1 MGYTFL
7 DHATDAIV
15 EVTAKDMN
23 EAFMFAGMATIE
35 IMIESEAVDINSTES
50 IRVTGTNDQELLYNW
65 LEEIIFNIITKGFA
79 ISKITNIIYQEKEIT
94 AIIHGELLDIEKH
107 NFKIE
112 IKAPTFH
119 EMSIINNESTYMK
132 FLLDL

>member
-23 EAFMFAGMATIE
+23 EAFMFAGMATVE
-35 IMIESEAVDINSTES
+35 IMIEPESVDINSTES
-50 IRVTGTNDQELLYNW
+50 IRVVGTDDQELLYNW
-65 LEEIIFNIITKGFA
+65 LEEIIFDVITKGFA
-79 ISKITNIIYQEKEIT
+79 ISKITDVIYQKKEIIAT
-94 AIIHGELLDIEKH
+94 IHGESLDIEKH
-107 NFKIE
+107 NFKVE

-119 EMSIINNESTYMK
+119 EMSITNNEFTYMK

>member
-23 EAFMFAGMATIE
+23 EAFMFAGMATVE
-35 IMIESEAVDINSTES
+35 IMIESKSVDTNSTES
-50 IRVTGTNDQELLYNW
+50 IIVTGTDDQELLYNW

-79 ISKITNIIYQEKEIT
+79 ISKITDVTYQEKKIT

-119 EMSIINNESTYMK
+119 EMSITNNGSTYMK